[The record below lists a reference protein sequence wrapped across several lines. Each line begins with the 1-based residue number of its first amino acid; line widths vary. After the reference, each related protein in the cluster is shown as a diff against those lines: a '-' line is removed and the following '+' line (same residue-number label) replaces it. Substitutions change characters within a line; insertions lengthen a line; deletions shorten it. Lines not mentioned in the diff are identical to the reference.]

1 MRVCLVP
8 LLPVISGIKK
18 KHVWMGR
25 LVIRMPD
32 ASRGHAAL
40 SKCAVGGDAALC
52 LGPGLAGLTALV
64 HKWLCSC

>member
-1 MRVCLVP
+1 
-8 LLPVISGIKK
+8 
-18 KHVWMGR
+18 MGR
-25 LVIRMPD
+25 LVIHMPD

-40 SKCAVGGDAALC
+40 SKYAVGGDAALC